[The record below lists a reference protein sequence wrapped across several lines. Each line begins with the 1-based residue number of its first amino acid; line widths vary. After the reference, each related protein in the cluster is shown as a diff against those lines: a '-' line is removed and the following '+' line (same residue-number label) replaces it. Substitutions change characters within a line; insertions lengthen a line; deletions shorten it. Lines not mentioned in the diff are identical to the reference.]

1 MEKSRIP
8 FWSYNTPIDKKKFSK
23 EMHCIILTLQHVISK
38 MESLGQF
45 SASSLNASGS
55 TLGREGRRQDVRAG
69 TQSRES
75 VCGTAPILHS
85 TSKQQ
90 QVVVAFGILLG
101 VNICCVSFY
110 LMSYLRRSH

>member
-1 MEKSRIP
+1 M
-8 FWSYNTPIDKKKFSK
+8 
-23 EMHCIILTLQHVISK
+23 ILTLQHVISK

-45 SASSLNASGS
+45 SASSLNARGS
-55 TLGREGRRQDVRAG
+55 TLGREGRRQDVKDG

-90 QVVVAFGILLG
+90 RVVVALIILQVCQHLL
-101 VNICCVSFY
+101 CS
-110 LMSYLRRSH
+110 L